1 MVIIGLGTG
10 RCGTVSLSKLI
21 DKQEGARC
29 SHEGVRLPW
38 VVSEGR
44 FNKAYNKIV
53 QGYGDFI
60 EEQKSTVFKRLSFVG
75 DVSFYNLPYYN
86 LFLERDPE
94 TKFIILKRDRD
105 SVIKSYLKKTRG
117 SNHWQKG
124 LAKKNVWDECFPKFE
139 AKDKADAI
147 GMYYDKY
154 YSMAEDI
161 PNAFHMNTEDLNDSD
176 KCMDM
181 LAFCGFSNP
190 ILKSFWANRG

>member
-10 RCGTVSLSKLI
+10 RCGTVSLSKHI
-21 DKQEGARC
+21 DRQDGARC

-38 VVSEGR
+38 VVNEGR
-44 FNKAYNKIV
+44 FNKAYNKIT
-53 QGYGDFI
+53 QG
-60 EEQKSTVFKRLSFVG
+60 ELSIVG

-105 SVIKSYLKKTRG
+105 SVIQSYLKKTKG
-117 SNHWQKG
+117 SNHWQSG
-124 LAKKNVWDECFPKFE
+124 TTDRKNPWDESYPKFK

-154 YSMAEDI
+154 YSMAESI
-161 PNAFHMNTEDLNDSD
+161 PNAFHMNTEDLNDPD
-176 KCMDM
+176 KCIEM

-190 ILKSFWANRG
+190 TFKKFWANRG